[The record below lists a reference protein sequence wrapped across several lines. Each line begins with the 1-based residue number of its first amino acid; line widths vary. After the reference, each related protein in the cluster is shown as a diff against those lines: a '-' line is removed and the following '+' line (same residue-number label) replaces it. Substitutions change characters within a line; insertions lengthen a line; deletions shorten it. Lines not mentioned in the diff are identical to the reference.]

1 MQEITDYGKVFE
13 TLVQKTQDYIVGNN
27 LSAMVLGIS
36 GGIDSTVVA
45 AICHEVSKR
54 TNIPLIGRSLPTTN
68 NKTNEVSTADLVGK
82 AFCTDYKVC
91 PIDRFY
97 HQFMIDIVHK
107 ETGSV
112 RYKQNELTGGF
123 TIDLE
128 DCLKFQTP
136 IANGNI
142 QARLR
147 MIYLYNLASIHRG
160 LVMDTDNLTEN
171 NLGYFTIHGDVGDF
185 NPIGGLWKTEVFKL
199 AEWLISYYRTNS
211 IKTMEK
217 SGLVD
222 YSEWEEAVNA
232 DSLIYAIEESLKLK
246 PTAGLG
252 ITNNDLE
259 EIGAESYD
267 QVDDVL
273 KVILAWK
280 MITVPSKYNFNN
292 FIESD
297 FISELTYIP
306 EEIIESANLD
316 GATGIKEFWYIV
328 LPMAYG
334 TLSLFIV
341 TGVAGIFLAQY
352 AAYDMYGGYA
362 STRIQGVGYWFYV
375 SMLNRFSEV
384 SRSAELPYYA
394 ALGVCL
400 TFITL
405 PLMFI
410 TKWAT
415 EKFGPSE
422 E

>member
-1 MQEITDYGKVFE
+1 MQKITDYGKVFE
-13 TLVQKTQDYIVGNN
+13 TLIEKTAKYLVDNN
-27 LSAMVLGIS
+27 IKAQILGIS

-82 AFCTDYKVC
+82 AFCNDYKVY

-112 RYKQNELTGGF
+112 RYIQNEYTGGF

-147 MIYLYNLASIHRG
+147 MIYLYNLASIHKG

-185 NPIGGLWKTEVFKL
+185 NPIGGLWKTEVFEL
-199 AEWLISYYRTNS
+199 AEWLYKYYYTPEVENCKDLENAS
-211 IKTMEK
+211 SEIKASFDKARAMLA
-217 SGLVD
+217 S
-222 YSEWEEAVNA
+222 
-232 DSLIYAIEESLKLK
+232 SLLK

-267 QVDDVL
+267 QVDR
-273 KVILAWK
+273 IL
-280 MITVPSKYNFNN
+280 
-292 FIESD
+292 
-297 FISELTYIP
+297 
-306 EEIIESANLD
+306 
-316 GATGIKEFWYIV
+316 
-328 LPMAYG
+328 
-334 TLSLFIV
+334 
-341 TGVAGIFLAQY
+341 Q
-352 AAYDMYGGYA
+352 
-362 STRIQGVGYWFYV
+362 
-375 SMLNRFSEV
+375 
-384 SRSAELPYYA
+384 
-394 ALGVCL
+394 CL
-400 TFITL
+400 TDDSISTDTIDDIPDAVLEAVVKRHNASKFKRKQLPIKITRDE
-405 PLMFI
+405 I
-410 TKWAT
+410 V
-415 EKFGPSE
+415 
-422 E
+422 

>member
-1 MQEITDYGKVFE
+1 MKITNYDKLFE
-13 TLVQKTQDYIVGNN
+13 TLVQKTQDYIVRNN
-27 LSAMVLGIS
+27 LNCMVLGIS

-45 AICHEVSKR
+45 AICHEVSER

-82 AFCTDYKVC
+82 AFCSDYKVC
-91 PIDRFY
+91 SIDRFY

-112 RYKQNELTGGF
+112 RYIQNELTGGF

-147 MIYLYNLASIHRG
+147 MMYLYNLASIHGG

-199 AEWLISYYRTNS
+199 AEWLHKYYYFTPEVENCKDLENAPQE
-211 IKTMEK
+211 IK
-217 SGLVD
+217 
-222 YSEWEEAVNA
+222 
-232 DSLIYAIEESLKLK
+232 DSFDKARAMLASSLLK

-267 QVDDVL
+267 QVDYIL
-273 KVILAWK
+273 QEILAWK
-280 MITVPSKYNFNN
+280 HMTLWIDEVPIDQTTPWEQRNAFLEEQQMLDTPIEVIMAVTDRHFRSEFKRKQLPIKITR
-292 FIESD
+292 D
-297 FISELTYIP
+297 
-306 EEIIESANLD
+306 EIL
-316 GATGIKEFWYIV
+316 
-328 LPMAYG
+328 L
-334 TLSLFIV
+334 
-341 TGVAGIFLAQY
+341 
-352 AAYDMYGGYA
+352 
-362 STRIQGVGYWFYV
+362 
-375 SMLNRFSEV
+375 
-384 SRSAELPYYA
+384 
-394 ALGVCL
+394 
-400 TFITL
+400 
-405 PLMFI
+405 
-410 TKWAT
+410 
-415 EKFGPSE
+415 
-422 E
+422 